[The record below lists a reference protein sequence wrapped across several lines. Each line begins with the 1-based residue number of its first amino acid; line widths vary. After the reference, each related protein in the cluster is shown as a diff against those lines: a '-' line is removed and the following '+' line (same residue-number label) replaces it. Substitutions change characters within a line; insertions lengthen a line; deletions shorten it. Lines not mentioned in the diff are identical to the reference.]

1 MSRYLLG
8 FLILTFSMSAP
19 ASDAGDGSRWLD
31 RKAEGYF
38 WYKSEPEKET
48 EQKNKEEPAPPITQE
63 TSPSQEGPA
72 PLSSAWIRANIQGYL
87 DAAIDNPTAENVAA
101 YLYIQKYAM
110 DKSFAFMDASQ
121 EVTLG
126 HSAFDEIN
134 RRPTATFA
142 NRKLDEMATSNN
154 KSILEKVSSS
164 AGIFF
169 FMDGSEATQIQTEII
184 EMLERNYQFDTIKI
198 ATDSLPD
205 ELRGQSIRQDNGH
218 AAQMGISSL
227 PAIVLMRGDGV
238 YDIVSQAPVSY
249 PDLQKRILVGAKR
262 LGVISDQDFNST
274 RPIANIS
281 QNMAALPGASQNT
294 SSVPIPAEQI
304 IRAFNGGMY
313 Q

>member
-142 NRKLDEMATSNN
+142 
-154 KSILEKVSSS
+154 
-164 AGIFF
+164 
-169 FMDGSEATQIQTEII
+169 
-184 EMLERNYQFDTIKI
+184 
-198 ATDSLPD
+198 
-205 ELRGQSIRQDNGH
+205 
-218 AAQMGISSL
+218 
-227 PAIVLMRGDGV
+227 
-238 YDIVSQAPVSY
+238 
-249 PDLQKRILVGAKR
+249 
-262 LGVISDQDFNST
+262 
-274 RPIANIS
+274 
-281 QNMAALPGASQNT
+281 
-294 SSVPIPAEQI
+294 
-304 IRAFNGGMY
+304 RAC
-313 Q
+313 